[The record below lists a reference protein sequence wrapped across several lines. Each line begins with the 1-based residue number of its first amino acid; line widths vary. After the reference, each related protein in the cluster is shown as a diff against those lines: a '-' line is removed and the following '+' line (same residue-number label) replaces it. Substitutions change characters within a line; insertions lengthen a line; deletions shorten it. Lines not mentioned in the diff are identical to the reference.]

1 MLHAN
6 LIDEPWDAQL
16 TVMPR
21 AELCDCPAMKNAA
34 GDIFELQ
41 LTTGFTLVLDH
52 WQAKELHDLLSGPLN
67 PESRIPQPAS

>member
-21 AELCDCPAMKNAA
+21 AELCNLPEMANAA
-34 GDIFELQ
+34 GDIFEIEM
-41 LTTGFTLVLDH
+41 TPGFTLVLDH
-52 WQAKELHDLLSGPLN
+52 WQAKELHEILSGPL
-67 PESRIPQPAS
+67 SAPAAA